1 MTVIRIL
8 HRDPNGLV
16 SDGGITYG
24 TEQFAGQV
32 PMIGD
37 TILDPGAPSGKDRND
52 PRNRTIWTVV
62 ARVFNHRDN
71 ENTVSII
78 VESRKGTL
86 EDEAFA

>member
-1 MTVIRIL
+1 MTAIRIL
-8 HRDPNGLV
+8 HRAPNGTV

-24 TEQFAGQV
+24 IEQFAGQV

-62 ARVFNHRDN
+62 ARVFNPRDSGG
-71 ENTVSII
+71 TVSII
-78 VESRKGTL
+78 VKSRKGTL